1 MAHKVH
7 IHEHKRIPSPIPAVN
22 QYEGIF
28 LRAGNRFMAEAV
40 ADVIAYV
47 KRATEDVIRKDGK
60 IDLEEVKEQEEEE
73 KR

>member
-22 QYEGIF
+22 QYEGVF

-40 ADVIAYV
+40 ADVISYV
-47 KRATEDVIRKDGK
+47 KRATEDVINKDVK
-60 IDLEEVKEQEEEE
+60 IDIEEEEE
-73 KR
+73 KQ

>member
-7 IHEHKRIPSPIPAVN
+7 THEHTRIPSPIPAVN
-22 QYEGIF
+22 QYEGVF

-47 KRATEDVIRKDGK
+47 KRATEDVINKDAQ
-60 IDLEEVKEQEEEE
+60 IDIEEEEE
-73 KR
+73 KQ